1 MSRAGLM
8 CAAHGCRSTNRGKS
22 GAWDFQPTCTA
33 PLEYRRHV
41 AYVSHSGRQTGLV
54 DIGMEMPHAAGP
66 QDVYPVSVALW
77 LFLLDFLSSKVL
89 DVWRVTAVY
98 RRASHKSFVI
108 SRLIQ
113 A

>member
-1 MSRAGLM
+1 MVVAPRIEARVARGTFNPRARLLWNIGDMSPM
-8 CAAHGCRSTNRGKS
+8 
-22 GAWDFQPTCTA
+22 
-33 PLEYRRHV
+33 
-41 AYVSHSGRQTGLV
+41 SHILVDRQASPGLV